1 MKVLFLTDIP
11 PSKGYTGGLFMH
23 QLCRLVPEGSL
34 ACFAVVNRGLKD
46 ARLAPDLGYVPIS
59 YREKPREYALPLSPA
74 PLRDLSTRV
83 LDGYNSSVKVRR
95 IAGEAIEFGRRFGAD
110 AVWCLLEGQTMIRLA
125 RPVSEGLGVPLLTQ
139 VMDPP
144 GWWMREY
151 GLDRVSTSRVL
162 DEFGKA
168 MRSSAGCAAGSWAM
182 AEEYNRDYGTRTV
195 PVLPS
200 LDARVALPPAN
211 GANASG
217 ELVIGMAGQTYAAEE
232 WNALLKA
239 LSSVDWRIAG
249 RDVRISLLGREAHLR
264 TDAKMRVEFLGWHT
278 QEEAI
283 RVLSGADV
291 LYCPYWFDPAFE
303 TESRLSFPGKLTT
316 YLAAGRPV
324 LFHGPEYA
332 SPGRFLQE
340 NDAAV
345 FCRSLEPSEIVE
357 ALTLLASEGETYSRV
372 ARNGRYAFEKHLTF
386 ASQRR
391 SFAEF
396 LGVEE
401 GWLSPVEGR

>member
-11 PSKGYTGGLFMH
+11 PSTGYTGGLVSH
-23 QLCRLVPEGSL
+23 QLCRLLPKGTV
-34 ACFAVVNRGLKD
+34 ACFAVVNPGLKD
-46 ARLAPDLGYVPIS
+46 ARLSPDLGYIPIE
-59 YREKPREYALPLSPA
+59 YHDKPREYALPLSPA
-74 PLRDLSTRV
+74 PLRDISTLA
-83 LDGYNSSVKVRR
+83 LDGYNLAIKVKRLTDR
-95 IAGEAIEFGRRFGAD
+95 AIAFGREFGAE

-125 RPVSEGLGVPLLTQ
+125 LPVSEGLGVPLLTQ

-144 GWWMREY
+144 GWWVREY
-151 GLDRVSTSRVL
+151 RLGRMSGARVLTEFDRVMRHST
-162 DEFGKA
+162 A
-168 MRSSAGCAAGSWAM
+168 CAAISWAM
-182 AEEYNRDYGTRTV
+182 AEEYGREYDTKTV
-195 PVLPS
+195 VVPPS
-200 LDARVALPPAN
+200 LASQAALPPAEN
-211 GANASG
+211 TNAG
-217 ELVIGMAGQTYAAEE
+217 DDFVIGMAGQTYATEE

-264 TDAKMRVEFLGWHT
+264 TDGKMRVEFLGWHT

-283 RVLSGADV
+283 RVLSEADV

-303 TESRLSFPGKLTT
+303 TEARLSFPGKLTT

-345 FCRSLEPSEIVE
+345 FCRSLEPSKIVE
-357 ALTLLASEGETYSRV
+357 TLTLLASDGETYSRA
-372 ARNGRYAFEKHLTF
+372 ARNGRAAFEKHLTF
-386 ASQRR
+386 SSQRR

-401 GWLSPVEGR
+401 DWLSPVEGR

>member
-1 MKVLFLTDIP
+1 MRVLFLTDIP

-23 QLCRLVPEGSL
+23 QLCRLLPEGSV

-46 ARLAPDLGYVPIS
+46 ARLSPDLGHVPIR
-59 YREKPREYALPLSPA
+59 YHEKPREYALPLSPA
-74 PLRDLSTRV
+74 PLRNLSTLA
-83 LDGYNSSVKVRR
+83 LDGYNSSVQVRR
-95 IAGEAIEFGRRFGAD
+95 IAREAIEFGREFGAD
-110 AVWCLLEGQTMIRLA
+110 AAWCLLEGQTMIRLA

-151 GLDRVSTSRVL
+151 RLDRISTSRVL
-162 DEFGKA
+162 DEFGRV
-168 MRSSAGCAAGSWAM
+168 MRGSAGCAAGSWAM
-182 AEEYNRDYGTRTV
+182 ADEYGREYGTRAV

-200 LDARVALPPAN
+200 LDSTLALPPAER
-211 GANASG
+211 ANEGG

-232 WNALLKA
+232 WNALLGA
-239 LSSVDWRIAG
+239 LNGVGWRISG
-249 RDVRISLLGREAHLR
+249 RDVRIRLLGRNAR
-264 TDAKMRVEFLGWHT
+264 MRADAKMRVEFLGWHT

-283 RVLSGADV
+283 GVLSEADV

-345 FCRSLEPSEIVE
+345 FCRSLEPSKIIE
-357 ALTLLASEGETYSRV
+357 ALTTLASDAETYSRV
-372 ARNGRYAFEKHLTF
+372 ARNGRAAFDEHLTF
-386 ASQRR
+386 TSQRR

-401 GWLSPVEGR
+401 GWLSPVEGL